1 MINGVEWQGLGWVCA
16 GGGGGLREQERELA
30 VRKHTEA
37 ASNGSLMRDGQC
49 GLYLI
54 TNQHSFEFSGEGKCK
69 L

>member
-1 MINGVEWQGLGWVCA
+1 MGV
-16 GGGGGLREQERELA
+16 GGHRER
-30 VRKHTEA
+30 EA

-54 TNQHSFEFSGEGKCK
+54 TNQHSFESSGEGNRE

>member
-1 MINGVEWQGLGWVCA
+1 MGLNGRTGN
-16 GGGGGLREQERELA
+16 GGGEGGLWAHEERELA
-30 VRKHTEA
+30 VRTQTET

-54 TNQHSFEFSGEGKCK
+54 TNQHSFEFSGERKCK

>member
-1 MINGVEWQGLGWVCA
+1 MRVQ
-16 GGGGGLREQERELA
+16 GGLQERELA

-37 ASNGSLMRDGQC
+37 ASKGSLMRDGQC